1 MEEKCLASD
10 VTSLQISAFWYKASQ
25 QQMGWNAEEIEQLS
39 GTSLKANFDSTGTA
53 VIPEFLTSVYCVQRF
68 MQSLC

>member
-1 MEEKCLASD
+1 
-10 VTSLQISAFWYKASQ
+10 
-25 QQMGWNAEEIEQLS
+25 MGWNAEEIEQLS